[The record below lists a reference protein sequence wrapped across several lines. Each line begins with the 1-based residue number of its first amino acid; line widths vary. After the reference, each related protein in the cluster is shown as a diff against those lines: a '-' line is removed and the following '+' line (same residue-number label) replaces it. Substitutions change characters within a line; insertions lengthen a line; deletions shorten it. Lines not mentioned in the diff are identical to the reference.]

1 MTQTF
6 AIPVE
11 HQIVASNRSYEQ
23 VKESLEVRLGAAGKI
38 DALVRQ
44 LAALNAP
51 WEQVTQEIEKQLGT
65 SGFSLFSKVDFEIL
79 FSLAGK
85 PRRVSQYAIGN
96 PLLALQMV
104 EHLPEVALYAPL
116 RLVVYEEN
124 GGRTVV
130 AYDRFSSLLLQYQ
143 HAEITPIAQLV
154 EQKLE
159 ALVAEVTG
167 EGQET
172 HAEHILQRAS
182 PLQEERPS
190 SAVQQRPY
198 TEHRIR
204 RGASAIYARHYAGT
218 GPALVLMHGFPDN
231 LHIYDRLIPYLGDRQ
246 VITFDFLGWGASD
259 KPTDYPYTSKQ
270 QEGDLQAVLDALG
283 VEHVVLVPHD
293 ASGPVAIN
301 WALDH
306 PERVSALVLLN
317 TYYAHAPTLRFPE
330 FISLFAD
337 PAYAALTRALA
348 QEPTVARWL
357 LTWQGGQFAG
367 GGRGAELLLPMVMP
381 QFANTPSTFPA
392 FIALTSDLQATLQA
406 DTQRLPLLKTF
417 DRPVRIIFGAGDP
430 YLNPGVAE
438 HFHAAFPA
446 SELFL
451 LQKGHWPQLDGP
463 EEVAR
468 LLLGVPV
475 TTKH

>member
-1 MTQTF
+1 MIQTTS
-6 AIPVE
+6 ITIE
-11 HQIVASNRSYEQ
+11 HSVVASNRSYEQ
-23 VKESLEVRLGAAGKI
+23 VIEALEARLGMAGNT
-38 DALVRQ
+38 DEFVRQ
-44 LAALNAP
+44 LAAVNAS
-51 WEQVTQEIEKQLGT
+51 WEQVTQAIEKQLGT
-65 SGFSLFSKVDFEIL
+65 SGFTIFSKINHGDL
-79 FSLAGK
+79 LSLAGK

-96 PLLALQMV
+96 ALLALQMV

-130 AYDRFSSLLLQYQ
+130 AYDRFSSLLLPYQ

-172 HAEHILQRAS
+172 HAEHSPQRAS

-190 SAVQQRPY
+190 STVQEHPY
-198 TEHRIR
+198 AEHRIL
-204 RGASAIYARHYAGT
+204 RGASAIHARHYAGT
-218 GPALVLMHGFPDN
+218 SPALVLMHGFPDN

-259 KPTDYPYTSKQ
+259 KPADYPYTSRQ

-283 VEHVVLVPHD
+283 VEQVVLVPHD

-337 PAYAALTRALA
+337 PAYAALTRAMA
-348 QEPTVARWL
+348 KTPDVARWL

-367 GGRGAELLLPMVMP
+367 GGQGAEMLLPMVVP

-406 DTQRLPLLKTF
+406 DTRRLPLLKTF
-417 DRPVRIIFGAGDP
+417 ERPVRIIFGAGDP

-451 LQKGHWPQLDGP
+451 LHKGHWPQLDGP

-475 TTKH
+475 VTKH